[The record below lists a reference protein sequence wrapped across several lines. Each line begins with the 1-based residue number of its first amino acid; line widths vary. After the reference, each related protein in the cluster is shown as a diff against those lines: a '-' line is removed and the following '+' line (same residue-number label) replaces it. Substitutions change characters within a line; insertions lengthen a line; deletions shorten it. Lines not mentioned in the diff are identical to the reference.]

1 MDNAYGENAAPTK
14 RSQNGT
20 RKLLEIGLFPG
31 KLALFEL
38 FCVVARRSL
47 VENDRPPSFQGAPDP
62 RKSAETTL
70 APGASAGVVVRVGA
84 FSITLRGL
92 KLIPIK

>member
-1 MDNAYGENAAPTK
+1 M

-38 FCVVARRSL
+38 FCVVTRRSL
-47 VENDRPPSFQGAPDP
+47 VENDRPPSFQGALDGWYAP
-62 RKSAETTL
+62 RFW
-70 APGASAGVVVRVGA
+70 A
-84 FSITLRGL
+84 FQNW
-92 KLIPIK
+92 